1 MSWQLLAMALP
12 TIASI
17 GMQYAFGK
25 PKQENFEYDTSYVD
39 KYISSI
45 RGRAQEQQIYQQT
58 MKPLLRT
65 IGRQGEAMR
74 KQGQY
79 AARRGG
85 YAGTGVE
92 AQMTLSREQQQLG
105 AYTQAGEKALAAQ
118 AQETRNISQQ
128 VAKAEAEREQNI
140 QKGRKGYGQAVEQW
154 KQGMIQTGVQGL
166 TSMAVAGI
174 QQKVAAADA
183 AKKGVEVAKTSYQDA
198 LKAGV
203 IQAVGEKAVSF
214 EEYTQMGAD
223 AGFTNDF
230 ANYNKHLNI
239 HNAPY
244 DTPAQLTEWH
254 DKHRAAGGQYDNFDE
269 WNTERKKLGY
279 RGGENFNAWL
289 VTTVGEAPDPFK
301 AKEKNITTL
310 NALQRD
316 GHSDVE
322 ILKEAKLIYRDKL
335 RNVKDVDAMMNT
347 EGFDI
352 DLVHSRLTSERE
364 DIAAKDKGKD
374 IAITFNAQLENIE
387 SQVPELGTKGP
398 LDVPRTEVVKILD
411 SARRTGFITA
421 DQKATLHKYALQLSK
436 TLPKNQMWQ
445 ITSDFGET
453 TEMTSDQIYQRLS
466 KDIDAFI
473 IKESTKTLPGI

>member
-1 MSWQLLAMALP
+1 MSWQLLAAMALP

-183 AKKGVEVAKTSYQDA
+183 AKKGVEVAKTSWQDA
-198 LKAGV
+198 LKAG
-203 IQAVGEKAVSF
+203 IINAAVTFPK
-214 EEYTQMGAD
+214 YQQNMTD
-223 AGFTNDF
+223 
-230 ANYNKHLNI
+230 LNI
-239 HNAPY
+239 TDPKVYNTQLGIQNAPE

-254 DKHRAAGGQYDNFDE
+254 DKHRAAGGQYDAFDD
-269 WNTERKKLGY
+269 WNTKRKQLGY

-301 AKEKNITTL
+301 AKEKDITTL

-322 ILKEAKLIYRDKL
+322 ILKAAKLIYRDKL

-347 EGFDI
+347 EGVDI
-352 DLVHSRLTSERE
+352 DLVHSRLTRKRE
-364 DIAAKDKGKD
+364 DIAAKDKGKN

-387 SQVPELGTKGP
+387 SQVPDLETKGP
-398 LDVPRTEVVKILD
+398 LEVPRTEVVKILD
-411 SARRTGFITA
+411 SARRTGFVTA
-421 DQKATLHKYALQLSK
+421 DQKATLHKYALQLSNS
-436 TLPKNQMWQ
+436 LPKDQTWF